1 MDEEKNYLRRLEHVE
16 NKVDDIDKKVDEV
29 IITTDKEREK
39 SDYMFG
45 FFQTMIDTL
54 NNTQSQIAQDMK
66 DIKDIMIEFVE
77 LSTSNSKDIENLR
90 DMHEREIKNLKDE
103 DKKVNKRFENLEDK
117 SQEALKEKW
126 KFFGVV
132 VGAIVTII
140 TGIFSLF

>member
-77 LSTSNSKDIENLR
+77 LSTSNFKDIENLR

-103 DKKVNKRFENLEDK
+103 DKKVNKRFENLEDR

-126 KFFGVV
+126 KFFSVV

>member
-1 MDEEKNYLRRLEHVE
+1 MDEEKNYLKRLEHVE

-77 LSTSNSKDIENLR
+77 LSTSNSKDIENLKEKH
-90 DMHEREIKNLKDE
+90 DKEIEILREKHTN
-103 DKKVNKRFENLEDK
+103 VNKRFDDLEER
-117 SQEALKEKW
+117 SQEVLKEKW

>member
-103 DKKVNKRFENLEDK
+103 DKKVNKRFENLEDR

-126 KFFGVV
+126 KFFSVV